1 MANQPTEWKGLEN
14 APLEAPLT
22 VADSI
27 PLPESEPSP
36 GALRPPSW
44 SRAEVLDR
52 LGGDE
57 ELMRELCQIFLKESP
72 KLMEKLRQGMAEG
85 DAEAV
90 QRAAHSLKGEVSY
103 LSAAGATQ
111 AARCLEDMGHGRD
124 LSLAS
129 EAIRLMERELDALR
143 QAIEDDVG
151 GAPR

>member
-1 MANQPTEWKGLEN
+1 MANQPREWKGLEN
-14 APLEAPLT
+14 APLEAPPT

-36 GALRPPSW
+36 GALRPPAW

-57 ELMRELCQIFLKESP
+57 VLMHELCQIFLKESP
-72 KLMEKLRQGMAEG
+72 RLMEKLRQGMADG
-85 DAEAV
+85 DAEAL

-103 LSAAGATQ
+103 LSAAGAAQ
-111 AARCLEDMGHGRD
+111 AARRLEDMGHDRD
-124 LSLAS
+124 LSLAAA
-129 EAIRLMERELDALR
+129 AIRLMERELDDLR

-151 GAPR
+151 RAPR

>member
-1 MANQPTEWKGLEN
+1 MANQPSEWKGLEN
-14 APLEAPLT
+14 APLEAPRT

-36 GALRPPSW
+36 GALRPPAW

-57 ELMRELCQIFLKESP
+57 ELMHELCQIFLKESP
-72 KLMEKLRQGMAEG
+72 KLMEKLRQGMADG
-85 DAEAV
+85 DAEAL

-103 LSAAGATQ
+103 LSAAGAAR
-111 AARCLEDMGHGRD
+111 AARRLEDMGHDRD

-129 EAIRLMERELDALR
+129 EAIRLMERELDDLR

-151 GAPR
+151 RAPR